1 MCKNVKKFVNRF
13 VWCLPVFVMMLGSL
27 FYVNLF
33 AELRDRD
40 IDRQLTVKHEFIKY
54 VFENNN
60 KEEIIN
66 FVTLF
71 YKLPNTN
78 TYLLDE
84 NLDRVAEKYYNQKP
98 LVEVEAPYKDVKIR
112 EMLLKNKGGVF
123 KYNLKPNVYM
133 YWDYR
138 WFEIDGKKRLILIG
152 VKNYPFDHLDAQL
165 QISIGI
171 LLLLTSLLNWML
183 VGYGKYLYQKE
194 KEFRLLHEGKQK

>member
-1 MCKNVKKFVNRF
+1 MCKNIKQFVNKF
-13 VWCLPVFVMMLGSL
+13 IWCLPVFIMMLGAL

-33 AELRDRD
+33 DELRERD
-40 IDRQLTVKHEFIKY
+40 IDRQLEVKHEFIKY
-54 VFENNN
+54 AIKTENKN
-60 KEEIIN
+60 EVMN
-66 FVTLF
+66 FITLF

-98 LVEVEAPYKDVKIR
+98 LKEVEAPYKDEHIR
-112 EMLLKNKGGVF
+112 KLLLKNQKGVF
-123 KYNLKPNVYM
+123 EYNIKPNVYM
-133 YWDYR
+133 HWGYR
-138 WFEIDGKKRLILIG
+138 WIEIDGKKRLILIG

-171 LLLLTSLLNWML
+171 LLLLTSLLNWIL

-194 KEFRLLHEGKQK
+194 KEFRLLHKGK